1 MFVDAQVDRLIIT
14 LKCSSPQILDELWKD
29 YRTGHLNKIAQTFL
43 VSDEL
48 LKTFGVIELK
58 LKTTIVVK
66 ESKACQQHLLRCPG
80 LYDRVTCRMQ
90 LLIDNEN
97 AESI

>member
-58 LKTTIVVK
+58 LKTTIVEK
-66 ESKACQQHLLRCPG
+66 ESKACQQHLL
-80 LYDRVTCRMQ
+80 
-90 LLIDNEN
+90 
-97 AESI
+97 